1 MAMLRQQHQ
10 LITYGVLPR
19 HYLNGA
25 GDKQSFY
32 LTGSAASQT
41 SAPDVSAGVT
51 IMLPTKSLDLT
62 GRKPLYR
69 LSATPAPPTTPHAPN
84 TKPAAQT
91 PTHPPAPQYQ
101 PWQQTPPH
109 PYPAPSP
116 HGQPPQVLSP
126 YSEATH
132 GADMQAARRRGR
144 MLFENELII
153 LFKGCIERKDMYLTN
168 PNRSVFW
175 DNVAGYMNSFTGR
188 NFSPPSYQQIVTD
201 RSIERR
207 THRRDIVTGKV
218 QAEPPNALTTVI
230 DQWIAMEDELLKQ
243 TSEIEASSHKRPA
256 SDDQSTQDS
265 NQAKRLRP
273 PTADAPQ
280 VTPSS
285 PSQARRE
292 VDGNSLARALVQEVR
307 DLRREVGEVH
317 RKLDLVLDAL
327 KVVKETPDNAESD
340 KR

>member
-1 MAMLRQQHQ
+1 M
-10 LITYGVLPR
+10 I
-19 HYLNGA
+19 
-25 GDKQSFY
+25 
-32 LTGSAASQT
+32 
-41 SAPDVSAGVT
+41 
-51 IMLPTKSLDLT
+51 PTKRMDLT

-69 LSATPAPPTTPHAPN
+69 LSATPAPPTTPQTSN
-84 TKPAAQT
+84 VKPAAQT

-116 HGQPPQVLSP
+116 HGQPSQVLSP
-126 YSEATH
+126 YNEANY

-168 PNRSVFW
+168 PNRSAFW

-207 THRRDIVTGKV
+207 THRRDIANGKAHV
-218 QAEPPNALTTVI
+218 EPPNALTTVI
-230 DQWIAMEDELLKQ
+230 DQWIAMEDDILKQ
-243 TSEIEASSHKRPA
+243 TSESEFLSRNGPHRTTPVRRMP
-256 SDDQSTQDS
+256 T
-265 NQAKRLRP
+265 RLNDCVRIRQMLPRP
-273 PTADAPQ
+273 PPRVLLRCVARWTGTALPEPWC
-280 VTPSS
+280 TKYEIYGGRWKKSIGNWTWFW
-285 PSQARRE
+285 RR
-292 VDGNSLARALVQEVR
+292 S
-307 DLRREVGEVH
+307 
-317 RKLDLVLDAL
+317 
-327 KVVKETPDNAESD
+327 